1 MHLPT
6 PYSCLQYRISK
17 NLAREREEFWDCSQS
32 ESGHTIRS
40 FVAGVG
46 KKFLITNKFL
56 IYFLTNNGPFLCY
69 LHRLKK
75 LGSPLCA
82 CGLVGDA
89 NLYVFRCPLTAEF
102 HLKEPSDEYRK
113 SWFKNLRYN
122 GQAQSKLI
130 QAYKISNGICDRLTQ
145 G

>member
-1 MHLPT
+1 MALSLNQGIELEVLLPALT
-6 PYSCLQYRISK
+6 
-17 NLAREREEFWDCSQS
+17 
-32 ESGHTIRS
+32 
-40 FVAGVG
+40 

-56 IYFLTNNGPFLCY
+56 IYFLTNHGPFPCY
-69 LHRLKK
+69 LHRFQK

-89 NLYVFRCPLTAEF
+89 DHYVFRCPLTTEF
-102 HLKEPSDEYRK
+102 HLKEPSDEHRK
-113 SWFKNLRYN
+113 SWFKNLRHN

-145 G
+145 GLIVYQFVVFVRFLVLVFTSEKGF